1 MKKIMVILIVLVVL
15 AVQGVRWW
23 LVASQKSLDLWKTA
37 AVDRGEMTLSVT
49 ASGGIDPVLEVPVG
63 SQVSGRVEEVRVLLD
78 QRVKQ
83 GEVLAVLDRELLESE
98 RKDKGSQLQ
107 YARIALEL
115 LRAER
120 ENIEL
125 REARLKF
132 SQERERISVE
142 RSRASLELAS
152 KNLQRYTEML
162 QAEAVAQTEL
172 DIRKLE
178 QENAQRDLK
187 LKELDLKQLDL
198 ELQQV
203 ATDRRMLASR
213 DQQAQLGV
221 VQAEHALAKAHTNLG
236 YASIVAPI
244 DGIVLER
251 SVQPGQT
258 IAAQF
263 QAPNLFKII
272 AALDKVLVRC
282 LIDEADIGRIR
293 SGQQVTFEV
302 DAFRNEKFEGVVKA
316 VHLKHEMRSNLV
328 TYPVVIEALN
338 PSSEGYPLGKLRPGL
353 TAYVTFEVERKKDV
367 LRLPAAALRFALPP
381 NIKAEQEAVPAQV
394 ESAEKKEPAGMPA
407 VVYVL
412 NEHGMPKALT
422 VFVGANDG
430 KYYELLSGAL
440 KAGDELI
447 TGSLL
452 SAEDGAVKVEVK

>member
-1 MKKIMVILIVLVVL
+1 MKKLVIVLLVFAVL
-15 AVQGVRWW
+15 AVQGVWW
-23 LVASQKSLDLWKTA
+23 WVGASHKPPDLWKKA
-37 AVDRGEMTLSVT
+37 AVDRGEMALSVT
-49 ASGGIDPVLEVPVG
+49 ASGGIEPVQEVPVG
-63 SQVSGRVEEVRVLLD
+63 SQVSGRVEEVRVQLD

-98 RKDKGSQLQ
+98 RKDKESQLQ
-107 YARIALEL
+107 HARIALEL

-120 ENIEL
+120 ENL
-125 REARLKF
+125 DVRETRLKLN
-132 SQERERISVE
+132 QDRERISVE
-142 RSRASLELAS
+142 RSRASLDLAS
-152 KNLQRYTEML
+152 KNLQRYREML

-198 ELQQV
+198 DLQQV
-203 ATDRRMLASR
+203 AADRRTLASR
-213 DQQAQLGV
+213 EQQAQLGV
-221 VQAEHALAKAHTNLG
+221 AQAEHALAKAHTNLG

-272 AALDKVLVRC
+272 TDLKKILARC
-282 LIDEADIGRIR
+282 FIDEADIGRIR
-293 SGQQVTFEV
+293 IGQKVSFEV
-302 DAFRNEKFEGVVKA
+302 DAFQDEKFEGIVKA

-328 TYPVVIEALN
+328 TYPVVIEADN
-338 PSSEGYPLGKLRPGL
+338 PTSEGYPFGKLRPGL

-381 NIKAEQEAVPAQV
+381 GIKAEQEPAPAKSESV
-394 ESAEKKEPAGMPA
+394 EAQEPQGMPA

-412 NEHGMPKALT
+412 NEKGSLKAVT
-422 VFVGANDG
+422 VFVGENDG
-430 KYYELLSGAL
+430 KYYELLSGPL

-447 TGSLL
+447 TGSALFDAL
-452 SAEDGAVKVEVK
+452 KKKEE